1 MSKSKS
7 VSKSVP
13 ANEFAIM
20 NSTNSN
26 LAYQYAKTSDDG
38 LDIAEEL
45 FNRYPQGLTDEA
57 IKDIKAGFLLRHVE
71 RTKPVQYLK
80 EGADTYTKINRPLKD
95 GEIGLLMTVELA
107 TGYTTHDFGKL
118 KAETP
123 NYHGLIKATRDA
135 AGKYESN
142 KFKRLEAD
150 IAYLMAN
157 GGARP
162 RNPNKAWSEA
172 AAKLVEALISKAIK
186 SRAKGDDTAPI
197 DKAEFRAEVI
207 AMIDATTW
215 K

>member
-1 MSKSKS
+1 MSKSKKVTTS
-7 VSKSVP
+7 
-13 ANEFAIM
+13 ANEVALG
-20 NSTNSN
+20 NSTTSN
-26 LAYQYAKTSDDG
+26 LAYHYAKTNDTG
-38 LDIAEEL
+38 LDIAAEL
-45 FNRYPQGLTDEA
+45 YARYPQGLTDEA
-57 IKDIKAGFLLRHVE
+57 KVDIKAGFLLRHAE
-71 RTKPVQYLK
+71 RAKPVQYLK
-80 EGADTYTKINRPLKD
+80 EGADTYTKIDRPLKD
-95 GEIGLLMTVELA
+95 GEVGLLMTVELA

-135 AGKYESN
+135 SGKYESN

-172 AAKLVEALISKAIK
+172 AAKLVEALIGKAIK
-186 SRAKGDDTAPI
+186 SRAKGDDTAPSN
-197 DKAEFRAEVI
+197 KAEFRAEVI
-207 AMIDATTW
+207 AIIDAMSW

>member
-13 ANEFAIM
+13 ASEIALE
-20 NSTNSN
+20 NSTTSN
-26 LAYQYAKTSDDG
+26 LAYQYAST
-38 LDIAEEL
+38 LDKGASIAEL
-45 FNRYPQGLTDEA
+45 LYLRYLNGFTDEA
-57 IKDIKAGFLLRHVE
+57 KVDIKAGFLLRHAE
-71 RTKPVQYLK
+71 RTKPIQYLK
-80 EGADTYTKINRPLKD
+80 DGADTYTKIARPLQD
-95 GEIGLLMTVELA
+95 GEVGLQMTVQLA
-107 TGYTTHDFGKL
+107 TGYSTHEFGKL
-118 KAETP
+118 KAEQP
-123 NYHGLIKATRDA
+123 KYHAIVKETRDA
-135 AGKYESN
+135 ANVYTSN
-142 KFKRLEAD
+142 KFKRLEKD
-150 IAYLMAN
+150 IAEIVAN

>member
-57 IKDIKAGFLLRHVE
+57 KVDIKAGFLLRHAE

-95 GEIGLLMTVELA
+95 GEVGLLMTVELA

-142 KFKRLEAD
+142 KFKRLEKD
-150 IAYLMAN
+150 IAQIAAN
-157 GGARP
+157 GGSRP
-162 RNPNKAWSEA
+162 RKTNSAWNEA
-172 AAKLVEALISKAIK
+172 AAKVIEALATKATK
-186 SRAKGDDTAPI
+186 VRPKGDDSAPAN
-197 DKAEFRAEVI
+197 KAEFKAEVI
-207 AMIDATTW
+207 AIIDAMTW

>member
-13 ANEFAIM
+13 ANEVALE
-20 NSTNSN
+20 NSTTAN

-38 LDIAEEL
+38 LGIAAEL
-45 FNRYPQGLTDEA
+45 YKRYPQGLTDEA
-57 IKDIKAGFLLRHVE
+57 KTDIKAGFLLRHAE

-95 GEIGLLMTVELA
+95 GEVGLLMTVELA
-107 TGYTTHDFGKL
+107 TGYSTHDFGKL

-142 KFKRLEAD
+142 KFKRLEKD
-150 IAYLMAN
+150 IAFLIAN
-157 GGARP
+157 GGAR
-162 RNPNKAWSEA
+162 RRVTNKAWN
-172 AAKLVEALISKAIK
+172 EALATAIESLITKAIK
-186 SRAKGDDTAPI
+186 VRPKGDNTAPAN
-197 DKAEFRAEVI
+197 KAEFKAEVI
-207 AMIDATTW
+207 AVIDAMSW